1 MNSQLTKSE
10 KRSIY
15 AELKTEYLYFII
27 PFILLVL
34 IKGKSSSW
42 HEIILAPD
50 WSLASA
56 IVFGQITSK
65 VSRAVAKCK
74 AKTNEQQFGWYT
86 AKRFFWVVLAL
97 YFYYEMLSTPSLS
110 IGVAQLLVFIVAS
123 YLHFSDGFATAILQR
138 RV

>member
-1 MNSQLTKSE
+1 MNSQLTRSE
-10 KRSIY
+10 KRAIF
-15 AELKTEYLYFII
+15 AELKTEYIYFVI

-34 IKGKSSSW
+34 IKANSGSW
-42 HEIILAPD
+42 HEILLSPD

-74 AKTNEQQFGWYT
+74 AKTSEQQFGWYT
-86 AKRFFWVVLAL
+86 AKRFLFVVLAL
-97 YFYYEMLSTPSLS
+97 YFYYEMLSMPSIEL
-110 IGVAQLLVFIVAS
+110 GVAQMIVFLIAS
-123 YLHFSDGFATAILQR
+123 YFHFSDGFATAILQK

>member
-10 KRSIY
+10 KGAIF

-42 HEIILAPD
+42 HEILLAPD

-74 AKTNEQQFGWYT
+74 TNEQHFGWYT

-97 YFYYEMLSTPSLS
+97 YFYYEMLSTPSLNM
-110 IGVAQLLVFIVAS
+110 GVAQLLVFIVAS